1 MHKAILG
8 LSLLTTLVVAG
19 VTVHLHIRAHLRG
32 YELARARGEL
42 VHLEEACEARRLRVA
57 ALWTPERVHRLATI
71 LRRARAERLASGART
86 AAQL

>member
-19 VTVHLHIRAHLRG
+19 VTVHLHIRAHLRT

-57 ALWTPERVHRLATI
+57 SLWTPERVHRLATI
-71 LRRARAERLASGART
+71 LRQARADRLNAASKAST
-86 AAQL
+86 QL